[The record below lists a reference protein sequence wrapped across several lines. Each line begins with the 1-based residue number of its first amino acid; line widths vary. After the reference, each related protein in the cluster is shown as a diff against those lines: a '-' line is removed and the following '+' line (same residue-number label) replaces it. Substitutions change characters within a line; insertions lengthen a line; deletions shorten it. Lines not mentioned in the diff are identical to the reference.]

1 MLKNTPLA
9 GLKVVELARILA
21 GPWAGQTLADL
32 GADVIKIESPPGDDS
47 RTWGPP
53 FIATAGG
60 EDAAY
65 FHACNRGK
73 RSITLDF
80 RNQNDLETARA
91 LVANADVVIE
101 NFKTGATRA
110 WGLDYASV
118 SASNPGVVYCSI
130 TGFGQTGPYAS
141 RQGYDFI
148 VQAMSGIMDLTGD
161 PSGDPQKIGVAF
173 ADIFAGLYAVIGIQ
187 TALMARGRT
196 GKGQHIDIALF
207 DCMTGVL
214 ANQAM
219 NFLASGVSPSRLGNV
234 HPNIAPYQTFHAADG
249 QIAIACGNDTQ
260 FARLCDLLGV
270 PELIRDPRF
279 TSNSARVKH
288 QAELSRLLSER
299 TSALTRAQ
307 LLDALER
314 GGVPA
319 GPINT
324 VADVFADPQFIA
336 RQMRIEPDGV
346 PGLRTPVIFSDAEL
360 SLTRRAPRLGEHSGE
375 IRLQLERR

>member
-1 MLKNTPLA
+1 MLKNAPLT

-32 GADVIKIESPPGDDS
+32 GADVIKIESPQGDDS

-53 FIATAGG
+53 FIATPGG
-60 EDAAY
+60 ETAAY

-80 RNQNDLETARA
+80 RNPSDLETARA

-110 WGLDYASV
+110 WGLDYTSV
-118 SASNPGVVYCSI
+118 SASNPRVVYCSI

-141 RQGYDFI
+141 RPGYDFI
-148 VQAMSGIMDLTGD
+148 VQGMSGIMDLTGD
-161 PSGDPQKIGVAF
+161 PSGEPQKIGVAF
-173 ADIFAGLYAVIGIQ
+173 ADIVSGLYAVIGIQ

-196 GKGQHIDIALF
+196 GRGQHIDIALF

-219 NFLASGVSPSRLGNV
+219 NFLASGVSPRRLGNL
-234 HPNIAPYQTFHAADG
+234 HPNIAPYQTFHASDG
-249 QIAIACGNDTQ
+249 RVAIACGNDAQ
-260 FARLCDLLGV
+260 FARLCDLLDV
-270 PELIRDPRF
+270 PELFRDPRF

-288 QAELSRLLSER
+288 QAELSQLLSER

-314 GGVPA
+314 GGIPA
-319 GPINT
+319 GPINM
-324 VADVFADPQFIA
+324 VADVFADPQFIS
-336 RQMRIEPDGV
+336 RHMRIEPDGI
-346 PGLRTPVIFSDAEL
+346 PGLRTPIKFSDGEL
-360 SLTRRAPRLGEHSGE
+360 SLKRRAPDLGEHSE
-375 IRLQLERR
+375 DIRLQLKQR